1 MLAAD
6 DSCVSFLNINIL
18 WLLQGKTIKK
28 IAKTYFTVTEVRLK
42 LEQVVET
49 SSHIFTER
57 IWQNFVSFYL

>member
-18 WLLQGKTIKK
+18 WLLHRKTIKKK

-49 SSHIFTER
+49 SSHIFCHFHWKDLTE
-57 IWQNFVSFYL
+57 FC